1 MVVATDKDH
10 SIGVTPPFA
19 VSAFA
24 YWAHTD
30 FIPRA
35 LIVVLVWAGL
45 IVLGLPFALE
55 ARRRGWRA
63 QPLGFAMA
71 GVGALAMA
79 VFAVLTASYEAGCV
93 AAAAVLAACL
103 YRSFA
108 GWRDRRAEFRR
119 IAAENIPAMLLWL
132 GVAIL
137 YTALIASSNSG
148 AGSWSANEFFAPL
161 RWSSDN
167 HLPIL
172 FADGLIS
179 DAERAQIVFGPWL
192 ATDRGPLMAVLLVF
206 ARLLLHPLTLM
217 ADSAFAAVVY
227 PVAGIT
233 IMSSWAALLPWF
245 CRAAGVRRYWVVV
258 VLVLSSPLMIF
269 NTVYIWPK
277 LLGAS
282 YALAS
287 FLVLSDMARQGR
299 AIARPSL
306 DLAAVLAVLSYL
318 SHGSNAFTLVV
329 IALAFAL
336 PLLRSGIVPL
346 GLASASALLVYAPW
360 AWWQAVVQP
369 HGNALVRSALA
380 GDFAFD
386 DRERSILQDIVA
398 AYAGQDLWGWLKG
411 KLLGL
416 RFMTGYKVEWTSLP
430 ELVST
435 HAGPT
440 WFGGARVLDFYVGIF
455 ALGISLVGVVLVA
468 ACAARV
474 PGLSRRPAEF
484 GFLVRAAGVGFA
496 AGGLPVAGDGTD
508 PRHPPCRLCRAVA
521 AVVLRRGDAGAAAPG
536 HRGGLLRARWRLC
549 PCRVGRR
556 ADPCRRPARLH
567 RAGGNGGG
575 GRCDRLGDPRVAAPC
590 RGRELRTRATR
601 ALGARPGG
609 NDHFAEFRDDT
620 AGAVVVPPDFDIGAR
635 PFGDQVGEVVA
646 IVEGHQRT

>member
-206 ARLLLHPLTLM
+206 ARLLLHPLTLL

-299 AIARPSL
+299 AIARPNL

-484 GFLVRAAGVGFA
+484 GFLVRAAGVGLAAVAFQLLA
-496 AGGLPVAGDGTD
+496 TVLTPVTHHVAYAALLLLLCSGAAMLAQRHRAIAAASCVLAGGYALVVWVGAPI
-508 PRHPPCRLCRAVA
+508 LA
-521 AVVLRRGDAGAAAPG
+521 A
-536 HRGGLLRARWRLC
+536 
-549 PCRVGRR
+549 
-556 ADPCRRPARLH
+556 
-567 RAGGNGGG
+567 
-575 GRCDRLGDPRVAAPC
+575 DRLVF
-590 RGRELRTRATR
+590 T
-601 ALGARPGG
+601 ALAGMA
-609 NDHFAEFRDDT
+609 
-620 AGAVVVPPDFDIGAR
+620 AGAVVIVS
-635 PFGDQVGEVVA
+635 A
-646 IVEGHQRT
+646 ILALQRRVEAAN